1 MLCTVAFRSVEL
13 LMQNALDYH
22 TRCPLLHSWDKQ
34 HMTMTMTLPPLISI
48 GHDHI
53 LFFGVLVTLPVAI
66 IKYLEINNLKKGLF

>member
-1 MLCTVAFRSVEL
+1 
-13 LMQNALDYH
+13 
-22 TRCPLLHSWDKQ
+22 
-34 HMTMTMTLPPLISI
+34 MTMTLPPLISI